1 MIIKY
6 DKITDKEKIS
16 ENESEIQE
24 STREE
29 LGIMAVFRSFKAL
42 RPAADKARAV
52 AALPY
57 DVVNREEARAI
68 GEKNPLS
75 FLHVDRPEMDL
86 EPSIDL
92 YDERVYAKARE
103 NLDNL
108 EKEGILVQD
117 EKPCYYIYEQVRKGR
132 TQTGIVGCSSIDDY
146 MNGVVKKHELTRE
159 DKEQDRIRHVDSCNA
174 NTGPIFLA
182 CRYPQSLLD
191 LMEDWKKSH
200 PAACDFTE
208 EDEITHR
215 VWVIDDAE
223 VIGKIHEEFAG
234 IDSLYIADGH
244 HRAAS
249 AVKVGLKRREQNPG
263 YTGEEEFNYF
273 LSVVFPYDQL
283 CILPYNRVVHDLN
296 GLTVKAFLAALKF
309 NFELM
314 LMPGFPCKP
323 VEKHCMGMY
332 VDGQW
337 YHLKAWPD
345 VYEGKDV
352 VTQLDVSILQD
363 KVLNP
368 ILGIQD
374 PRTDQRISFVGG
386 SHKAAELAQMADKTG
401 GVAFVMYPTS
411 MEDLMKIADESRLM
425 PPKSTWFEP
434 KLRSG
439 LFIHKLY

>member
-1 MIIKY
+1 
-6 DKITDKEKIS
+6 
-16 ENESEIQE
+16 
-24 STREE
+24 
-29 LGIMAVFRSFKAL
+29 MAVFRAFQAL
-42 RPAADKARAV
+42 RPIQEKAADV

-57 DVVNREEARAI
+57 DVVNREEAKKI
-68 GEKNPLS
+68 GDENPFS

-86 EPSIDL
+86 EPGIDL
-92 YDERVYAKARE
+92 YDERVYEKARE
-103 NLDNL
+103 NLMEM
-108 EKEGILVQD
+108 EKKGILVQD
-117 EKPCYYIYEQVRKGR
+117 KTSCYYIYELVRKGK
-132 TQTGIVGCSSIDDY
+132 TQIGIVGCASIDDY
-146 MNGVVKKHELTRE
+146 RNGVVKKHELTRE
-159 DKEQDRIRHVDSCNA
+159 DKEQDRIHHVDSCNA

-182 CRYPQSLLD
+182 CRYPENLLK
-191 LMEDWKKSH
+191 LMNEWKTSH
-200 PAACDFTE
+200 KAVYDFTE

-215 VWVIDDAE
+215 VWVIDEPA
-223 VIGKIHEEFAG
+223 VISSVKEEFAG

-283 CILPYNRVVHDLN
+283 CILPYNRVVRDLN
-296 GLTVKAFLAALKF
+296 GLTVKAFLAAMKF
-309 NFELM
+309 HFELM

-345 VYEGKDV
+345 VYEKKDV
-352 VTQLDVSILQD
+352 VGQLDVSILQE
-363 KVLNP
+363 KVLSP
-368 ILGIQD
+368 ILGIED

-386 SHKAAELAQMADKTG
+386 NHKAAELAKLADETG

-411 MEDLMKIADESRLM
+411 MEDLMKIADESKLM

-439 LFIHKLY
+439 LFIHKL

>member
-1 MIIKY
+1 
-6 DKITDKEKIS
+6 
-16 ENESEIQE
+16 
-24 STREE
+24 
-29 LGIMAVFRSFKAL
+29 MAVFRAFQAL
-42 RPAADKARAV
+42 RPIQKKAADV

-57 DVVNREEARAI
+57 DVVNREEAKKI
-68 GEKNPLS
+68 GDENPFS

-86 EPSIDL
+86 EPGIDL
-92 YDERVYAKARE
+92 YDERVYEKARE
-103 NLDNL
+103 NLMEM
-108 EKEGILVQD
+108 EKKGILVQD
-117 EKPCYYIYEQVRKGR
+117 KTSCYYIYELVRKGK
-132 TQTGIVGCSSIDDY
+132 TQTGIVGCASIDDY
-146 MNGVVKKHELTRE
+146 RNGVVKKHELTRE
-159 DKEQDRIRHVDSCNA
+159 DKEQDRIHHVDSCNA

-182 CRYPQSLLD
+182 CRYPENLLK
-191 LMEDWKKSH
+191 LMNEWKTSH
-200 PAACDFTE
+200 KAVYDFTE

-215 VWVIDDAE
+215 VWVIDEPA
-223 VIGKIHEEFAG
+223 VISSVKEEFAG

-283 CILPYNRVVHDLN
+283 CILPYNRVVRDLN
-296 GLTVKAFLAALKF
+296 GLTVKAFLAAMKF
-309 NFELM
+309 HFELM

-345 VYEGKDV
+345 VYEKKDV
-352 VTQLDVSILQD
+352 VGQLDVSILQE
-363 KVLNP
+363 KVLSP
-368 ILGIQD
+368 ILGIED

-386 SHKAAELAQMADKTG
+386 SHKLRELQAMADKSRG
-401 GVAFVMYPTS
+401 IAFALYPTS
-411 MEDLMKIADESRLM
+411 MEDLMQIADENKLM

-439 LFIHKLY
+439 IFIHKLCQR

>member
-1 MIIKY
+1 
-6 DKITDKEKIS
+6 
-16 ENESEIQE
+16 
-24 STREE
+24 
-29 LGIMAVFRSFKAL
+29 MAVFRAFKAL
-42 RPAADKARAV
+42 RSVREKAADV

-57 DVVNREEARAI
+57 DVVNREEAKEI
-68 GEKNPLS
+68 GDGNPLS

-86 EPSIDL
+86 EPGIDL
-92 YDERVYAKARE
+92 YDERVYEKAKE
-103 NLDNL
+103 NLANM
-108 EKEGILVQD
+108 EKNGILVQD
-117 EKPCYYIYEQVRKGR
+117 EKPCYYIYELVRRGK

-159 DKEQDRIRHVDSCNA
+159 DKEQDRIHHVDSCNA

-182 CRYPQSLLD
+182 CRYPETLLK
-191 LMEDWKKSH
+191 LMNDWKESH
-200 PAACDFTE
+200 EAAYDFTE
-208 EDEITHR
+208 EDQITHR
-215 VWVIDDAE
+215 VWVIDDPE
-223 VIGKIHEEFAG
+223 VISQISSEFG
-234 IDSLYIADGH
+234 EIGSLYIADGH

-283 CILPYNRVVHDLN
+283 CILPYNRVVRDLN
-296 GLTVKAFLAALKF
+296 GLTVKAFLGALKF

-345 VYEGKDV
+345 VYEKKDV
-352 VTQLDVSILQD
+352 VGQLDVSILQE
-363 KVLNP
+363 KVLSP
-368 ILGIQD
+368 VLGIED

-386 SHKAAELAQMADKTG
+386 SHKAAELAELADKTG

-411 MEDLMKIADESRLM
+411 MEDLMKIADESKLM
-425 PPKSTWFEP
+425 PPKSTCFEP

-439 LFIHKLY
+439 LFIHKL

>member
-1 MIIKY
+1 
-6 DKITDKEKIS
+6 
-16 ENESEIQE
+16 
-24 STREE
+24 
-29 LGIMAVFRSFKAL
+29 MAVFRAFQAL
-42 RPAADKARAV
+42 RPIQEKAADV

-57 DVVNREEARAI
+57 DVVNREEAKKI
-68 GEKNPLS
+68 GDENPFS

-86 EPSIDL
+86 EPGIDL
-92 YDERVYAKARE
+92 YDERVYEKARE
-103 NLDNL
+103 NLMEM
-108 EKEGILVQD
+108 EKKGILVQ
-117 EKPCYYIYEQVRKGR
+117 EKTSCYYIYELVRKGK
-132 TQTGIVGCSSIDDY
+132 TQTGIVGCASIDDY
-146 MNGVVKKHELTRE
+146 RNGVVKKHELTRE
-159 DKEQDRIRHVDSCNA
+159 DKEQDRIHHVDSCNA

-182 CRYPQSLLD
+182 CRYPENLLK
-191 LMEDWKKSH
+191 LMNEWKTSH
-200 PAACDFTE
+200 KAVYDFTE

-215 VWVIDDAE
+215 VWVIDEPA
-223 VIGKIHEEFAG
+223 VISSVKEEFAG

-283 CILPYNRVVHDLN
+283 CILPYNRVVRDLN
-296 GLTVKAFLAALKF
+296 GLTVKAFLAAMKF
-309 NFELM
+309 HFELM
-314 LMPGFPCKP
+314 LMPAFPCKP

-345 VYEGKDV
+345 VYEKKDV
-352 VTQLDVSILQD
+352 VGQLDVSILQE
-363 KVLNP
+363 KVLSP
-368 ILGIQD
+368 ILGIED

-386 SHKAAELAQMADKTG
+386 NHKAAELAKLADETG

-411 MEDLMKIADESRLM
+411 MEDLMKIADESKLM
-425 PPKSTWFEP
+425 PPKYTWYEP

-439 LFIHKLY
+439 LFIHKL

>member
-1 MIIKY
+1 
-6 DKITDKEKIS
+6 
-16 ENESEIQE
+16 
-24 STREE
+24 
-29 LGIMAVFRSFKAL
+29 MAVFQAFKAL
-42 RPAADKARAV
+42 RPVKEKAADV

-57 DVVNREEARAI
+57 DVVNREEAKAI
-68 GEKNPLS
+68 GDANPLS

-86 EPSIDL
+86 EPGIDL
-92 YDERVYAKARE
+92 YDERVYEKAEE
-103 NLDNL
+103 NLINM
-108 EKEGILVQD
+108 EKNGILVQD
-117 EKPCYYIYEQVRKGR
+117 EKPCYYIYELVRKGK

-159 DKEQDRIRHVDSCNA
+159 DKEQDRIHHVDSCNA

-182 CRYPQSLLD
+182 CRYPETLLK
-191 LMEDWKKSH
+191 LMNDWKENH
-200 PAACDFTE
+200 EAVYDFTE
-208 EDEITHR
+208 EDQITHR
-215 VWVIDDAE
+215 VWVIDDPD
-223 VIGKIHEEFAG
+223 VIASVRKEFAC

-283 CILPYNRVVHDLN
+283 CILPYNRVVKDLN
-296 GLTVKAFLAALKF
+296 GLSVKAFLAAMKF
-309 NFELM
+309 HFELM

-345 VYEGKDV
+345 VYEKKDV
-352 VTQLDVSILQD
+352 VGQLDVSILQD
-363 KVLNP
+363 KVLRP
-368 ILGIQD
+368 ILGIED

-386 SHKAAELAQMADKTG
+386 SHKAAELAKLADKTG

-411 MEDLMKIADESRLM
+411 MEDLMQIADENKLM

-439 LFIHKLY
+439 LFIHKL

>member
-1 MIIKY
+1 
-6 DKITDKEKIS
+6 
-16 ENESEIQE
+16 
-24 STREE
+24 
-29 LGIMAVFRSFKAL
+29 MAVFRAFQAL
-42 RPAADKARAV
+42 RPIQEKAADV

-57 DVVNREEARAI
+57 DVVNREEAKKI
-68 GEKNPLS
+68 GDENPFS

-86 EPSIDL
+86 EPGIDL
-92 YDERVYAKARE
+92 YDERVYEKARE
-103 NLDNL
+103 NLMEM
-108 EKEGILVQD
+108 EKKGILVQ
-117 EKPCYYIYEQVRKGR
+117 EKTSCYYIYELVRKGK
-132 TQTGIVGCSSIDDY
+132 TQTGIVGCASIDDY
-146 MNGVVKKHELTRE
+146 RNGVVKKHELTRE
-159 DKEQDRIRHVDSCNA
+159 DKEQDRIHHVDSCNA

-182 CRYPQSLLD
+182 CRYPENLLK
-191 LMEDWKKSH
+191 LMNEWKTSH
-200 PAACDFTE
+200 KAVYDFTE

-215 VWVIDDAE
+215 VWVIDEPA
-223 VIGKIHEEFAG
+223 VISSVKEEFAG
-234 IDSLYIADGH
+234 INSLYIADGH

-283 CILPYNRVVHDLN
+283 CILPYNRVVRDLN
-296 GLTVKAFLAALKF
+296 GLTVKAFLAAMKF
-309 NFELM
+309 HFELM

-345 VYEGKDV
+345 VYEKKDV
-352 VTQLDVSILQD
+352 VGQLDVSILQE
-363 KVLNP
+363 KVLSP
-368 ILGIQD
+368 ILGIED

-386 SHKAAELAQMADKTG
+386 NHKAAELAKLADETG

-411 MEDLMKIADESRLM
+411 MEDLMKIADESKLM

-439 LFIHKLY
+439 LFIHKL

>member
-1 MIIKY
+1 
-6 DKITDKEKIS
+6 
-16 ENESEIQE
+16 
-24 STREE
+24 
-29 LGIMAVFRSFKAL
+29 MAVFRAFQAL
-42 RPAADKARAV
+42 RPIQKKAADV

-57 DVVNREEARAI
+57 DVVNREEAKKI
-68 GEKNPLS
+68 GDENPFS

-86 EPSIDL
+86 EPGIDL
-92 YDERVYAKARE
+92 YDERVYEKARE
-103 NLDNL
+103 NLMEM
-108 EKEGILVQD
+108 EKKGILVQD
-117 EKPCYYIYEQVRKGR
+117 KTSCYYIYELVRKGK
-132 TQTGIVGCSSIDDY
+132 TQTGIVGCASIDDY
-146 MNGVVKKHELTRE
+146 RNGVVKKHELTRE
-159 DKEQDRIRHVDSCNA
+159 DKEQDRIHHVDSCNA

-182 CRYPQSLLD
+182 CRYPENLLK
-191 LMEDWKKSH
+191 LMNEWKTSH
-200 PAACDFTE
+200 KAVYDFTE

-215 VWVIDDAE
+215 VWVIDEPA
-223 VIGKIHEEFAG
+223 VISSVKEEFAG

-283 CILPYNRVVHDLN
+283 CILPYNRVVRDLN
-296 GLTVKAFLAALKF
+296 GLTVKAFLAAMKF
-309 NFELM
+309 HFELM

-345 VYEGKDV
+345 VYEKKDV
-352 VTQLDVSILQD
+352 VGQLDVSILQE
-363 KVLNP
+363 KVLSP
-368 ILGIQD
+368 ILGIED
-374 PRTDQRISFVGG
+374 PRTNQRISFVGG
-386 SHKAAELAQMADKTG
+386 NHKAAELAKLADETG

-411 MEDLMKIADESRLM
+411 MEDLMKIADESKLM

-439 LFIHKLY
+439 LFIHKL

>member
-1 MIIKY
+1 ME
-6 DKITDKEKIS
+6 EK
-16 ENESEIQE
+16 
-24 STREE
+24 
-29 LGIMAVFRSFKAL
+29 
-42 RPAADKARAV
+42 
-52 AALPY
+52 
-57 DVVNREEARAI
+57 
-68 GEKNPLS
+68 
-75 FLHVDRPEMDL
+75 
-86 EPSIDL
+86 
-92 YDERVYAKARE
+92 
-103 NLDNL
+103 
-108 EKEGILVQD
+108 GILVQD
-117 EKPCYYIYEQVRKGR
+117 QKACYYIYELVRKGK

-159 DKEQDRIRHVDSCNA
+159 DKEQDRIHHVDSCNA

-182 CRYPQSLLD
+182 CRYPDSLLT
-191 LMEDWKKSH
+191 LMNNWKDH
-200 PAACDFTE
+200 HEAAYDFTE
-208 EDEITHR
+208 EDQITHR
-215 VWVIDDAE
+215 VWVIDEDE
-223 VIGKIHEEFAG
+223 VISEINKEFAG

-244 HRAAS
+244 HRTAS

-283 CILPYNRVVHDLN
+283 CIFPYNRIVKDLN
-296 GLTVKAFLAALKF
+296 GLTVKAFLGALKF

-337 YHLKAWPD
+337 YHLKAYPD
-345 VYEGKDV
+345 IYAKKDSV
-352 VTQLDVSILQD
+352 GQLDVSILQE
-363 KVLNP
+363 KVLRP
-368 ILGIQD
+368 VLGIED

-386 SHKAAELAQMADKTG
+386 SHKAAELAEIADRTG

-411 MEDLMKIADESRLM
+411 MEDLMKIADENKLM

-439 LFIHKLY
+439 LFIHKL